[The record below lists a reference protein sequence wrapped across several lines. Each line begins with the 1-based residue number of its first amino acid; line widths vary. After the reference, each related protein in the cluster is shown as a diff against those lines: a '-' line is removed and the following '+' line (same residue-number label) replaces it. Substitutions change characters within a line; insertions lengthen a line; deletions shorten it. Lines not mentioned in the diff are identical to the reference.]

1 MNYTLARSLATV
13 LVASSLWFG
22 AQSCTL
28 LADTAEKLSGQIAAP
43 PPIEQASQLPSSQ
56 LPSSLP
62 SAPIQQGPTLQE
74 FSNSIRVVAE
84 QVRPA
89 VVQITTRSGPSDLTG
104 EVEADTGVGSGVIYD
119 PTGYIL
125 TNNHVVAGG
134 EALLVALP
142 DGRTFDGSL
151 VGGDPQTDLA
161 VLKIQGDNLPVAR
174 LGDSDQMKVGDWV
187 VAIGNALGLP
197 GGPTVTVGVVS
208 ALNRTVQEP
217 GDGDTSPSGPFLYD
231 MIQTDASINPGNSG
245 GALVNLNGEVVGINT
260 MIAGAAG
267 PGIQAQGIG
276 FAISVNGAK
285 PIAQQLV
292 SSGRVVHP
300 FLGVRYTAL
309 TPSSARQLG
318 IQGVQNGLVV
328 MRVVPGSP
336 AERAGVKEL
345 DVIVKVNNQ
354 PIEQEGT
361 LGRVLSAHKPGDVV
375 SLDVQRGGKTEQI
388 RVTLGE
394 RPPDS

>member
-1 MNYTLARSLATV
+1 MNYTLARIFATV

-28 LADTAEKLSGQIAAP
+28 LTDTAERLSGQLIAP
-43 PPIEQASQLPSSQ
+43 PTTENVAAQLP
-56 LPSSLP
+56 LSLP
-62 SAPIQQGPTLQE
+62 SEPIQQGPTLQE

-89 VVQITTRSGPSDLTG
+89 VVQITTRSVPTDLPG
-104 EVEADTGVGSGVIYD
+104 EAEADTGVGSGVIYD
-119 PTGYIL
+119 PAGYVL

-142 DGRTFDGSL
+142 GREDPSRGSR
-151 VGGDPQTDLA
+151 GGRRIPQTDLA

-217 GDGDTSPSGPFLYD
+217 GDTDTSPSGPFLYD

-292 SSGRVVHP
+292 SSGQVVHP
-300 FLGVRYTAL
+300 FLGIRYTAL

-318 IQGVQNGLVV
+318 IQGVQNGIVV
-328 MRVVPGSP
+328 MKVVPGSP
-336 AERAGVKEL
+336 AERAGVKDL
-345 DVIVKVNNQ
+345 DVIVKVGNQ

-361 LGRVLSAHKPGDVV
+361 LGRVLSTHKPGDVI
-375 SLDVQRGGKTEQI
+375 SLEIQRGGKTEQI